1 MDNNIEKEIDKA
13 ELETENEES
22 ETLGYDESDEVSEED
37 EEFETDEEAL
47 AELKKFEESVDRS
60 FKNMI
65 TLGAILLG
73 VAVIAGIVLAV
84 VL

>member
-13 ELETENEES
+13 ELETENEEN

-60 FKNMI
+60 FKNVI

>member
-13 ELETENEES
+13 ELETENEEN

-60 FKNMI
+60 FKNVI
-65 TLGAILLG
+65 TVGAILLG